1 MAKTDS
7 DQLNRW
13 LSLAANL
20 GVIAGIVFL
29 VVELRQN
36 TDMMRAQSRT
46 EMSQDTVNML
56 TLNVSDQEYLD
67 VIDRGLAGEELS
79 RLEQTQFRR
88 TYNAWIWHWNNLA
101 YQHRVGLYDDSE
113 YQLQI
118 KIVRDDIDRLPGLKK
133 HWCANKQSNA
143 SRELIIAI
151 EGSADSSYCASE

>member
-1 MAKTDS
+1 MSKIGS

-36 TDMMRAQSRT
+36 TEMMRAQSRT
-46 EMSQDTVNML
+46 EMSQDTINML
-56 TLNVSDQEYLD
+56 TLNVNDQEYLE

-79 RLEQTQFRR
+79 PLEQTQFRR

-113 YQLQI
+113 YELQI
-118 KIVRDDIDRLPGLKK
+118 EIVRKDIDRLPGLKK
-133 HWCANKQSNA
+133 HWCTNRLRNA

-151 EGSADSSYCASE
+151 EGSADSSYCSFE

>member
-1 MAKTDS
+1 MAKIES

-20 GVIAGIVFL
+20 GVIAGIAFL

-36 TDMMRAQSRT
+36 TEMMRAQSRT
-46 EMSQDTVNML
+46 EMSQDAVNML
-56 TLNVSDQEYLD
+56 TLNVNDQQYVD
-67 VIDRGLAGEELS
+67 VIDRGLQGEELS
-79 RLEQTQFRR
+79 RLEQAQFRR
-88 TYNAWIWHWNNLA
+88 TYNAWIWYWNNLV

-113 YQLQI
+113 YELQI
-118 KIVRDDIDRLPGLKK
+118 KIIREDIDRLPGMKR

>member
-1 MAKTDS
+1 MAKIES

-67 VIDRGLAGEELS
+67 VIDRGLQGEECLGG
-79 RLEQTQFRR
+79 RGAPQ
-88 TYNAWIWHWNNLA
+88 
-101 YQHRVGLYDDSE
+101 
-113 YQLQI
+113 
-118 KIVRDDIDRLPGLKK
+118 
-133 HWCANKQSNA
+133 
-143 SRELIIAI
+143 
-151 EGSADSSYCASE
+151 